1 MAANPI
7 GIVVAALALLVAGV
21 IWAYQNV
28 GWFRDGVNAAWQ
40 WISSVTM
47 SVFGAIGGFLAGVW
61 SNIQG
66 FSIAASQAITGGI
79 SGAWSALSG
88 FTMGIFSGIAGFLS
102 GIWNGIRSFAI
113 GAVAGLAAGVIG
125 GFNNVVSFG
134 RSAFSGLQGF
144 LGGVWGN
151 IVSGASGMVGNV
163 LGFFGSLP
171 GRIMG
176 ALGGLGGMLV
186 SAGTSAMQGFIN
198 GVTSMAGRIFSA
210 AVDAVR
216 GAIDGVKNFLG
227 IKSPSRLAFGIA
239 TMFGQGMVNGLGAM
253 ENPLADA
260 ATSLVGPLSNPIPF
274 DLQRPTMAAMTPGG
288 AFGEVVGRS
297 LTIMGDVVGAD
308 AGEIMDEIDR
318 RERRKSTLN
327 DLRKLGAGAL

>member
-1 MAANPI
+1 
-7 GIVVAALALLVAGV
+7 
-21 IWAYQNV
+21 
-28 GWFRDGVNAAWQ
+28 
-40 WISSVTM
+40 
-47 SVFGAIGGFLAGVW
+47 
-61 SNIQG
+61 
-66 FSIAASQAITGGI
+66 
-79 SGAWSALSG
+79 
-88 FTMGIFSGIAGFLS
+88 
-102 GIWNGIRSFAI
+102 
-113 GAVAGLAAGVIG
+113 
-125 GFNNVVSFG
+125 
-134 RSAFSGLQGF
+134 
-144 LGGVWGN
+144 
-151 IVSGASGMVGNV
+151 MVGNV